1 MAVLILRSGKSGS
14 RRPPTVRE
22 PAAICLE
29 FPPEPSCAA
38 ARVWE
43 KEPPPQLQTGQGPCM
58 HTCPPADCECATAY
72 QSARLKL
79 GERHRRLIDMNTGPG
94 SACCRCYDQPST
106 PHARVVIEAEWCA
119 RRREPCPAVEI
130 AYVYHFKWLTWDR
143 AVRCFIT
150 TEKKSSGDNATRYHN
165 KCGLHT
171 PTRHSSTKN

>member
-1 MAVLILRSGKSGS
+1 LQPQSPRDAHRQSARVRSLLPALAMAVLILRSGESGS

-22 PAAICLE
+22 SAAIRLE

-43 KEPPPQLQTGQGPCM
+43 KEPPPQMQTGQGPCM

-119 RRREPCPAVEI
+119 RRREPM
-130 AYVYHFKWLTWDR
+130 
-143 AVRCFIT
+143 
-150 TEKKSSGDNATRYHN
+150 SSSRNSIRLV
-165 KCGLHT
+165 CLVSLFSC
-171 PTRHSSTKN
+171 RSL